1 MKQSSTIV
9 NCQTKLAI
17 YAGVSLLTVSLLAG
31 CGDLESI
38 GDGHYSDELFKL
50 SQYNLD
56 FTSAEQKKTIDINAN
71 CTWVIEKP
79 SGAEWLAVSPT
90 KGDGPMTV
98 TFEPT
103 DATNIS
109 ARTAD
114 LTVTTATGLTN
125 TIRVRQAP
133 GKTSLTVTASIADF
147 SPLGGDCIFS
157 VTSNHAW
164 TGSITD
170 GDFGFF
176 ANESRVWKQD
186 DFNEQE
192 TTTDI
197 AVRCTPNTTFS
208 KRTLI
213 VTFITDDSE
222 LTETR
227 TVTQLP
233 GTLPTFTPGLAISDI
248 TRNSATATFKVQ
260 YDTFPI
266 TDCGIFLRTDPA
278 HELPEKTIKADLQ
291 NFSSQQT
298 AFDLTIPITGL
309 TSGKT
314 YYAQAYARNAV
325 GIVTWPAEAKDAVEF
340 TALGIPGRD
349 DNPVLEARKR

>member
-79 SGAEWLAVSPT
+79 SGAEWLVVSPT

-98 TFEPT
+98 TLEPT
-103 DATNIS
+103 DATNVS

-227 TVTQLP
+227 TITQLP
-233 GTLPTFTPGLAISDI
+233 GTLPTFTSDLTISDI
-248 TRNSATATFKVQ
+248 TRNSATATFSVK

-266 TDCGIFLRTDPA
+266 TDCGILLRT
-278 HELPEKTIKADLQ
+278 ETGQERTIKANLQ
-291 NFSSQQT
+291 SISSQQS
-298 AFDLTIPITGL
+298 AFTLTIPITITDL
-309 TSGKT
+309 TSGAT

-325 GIVTWPAEAKDAVEF
+325 GIVTLPASAADAVEF
-340 TALGIPGRD
+340 TALGIPDRD
-349 DNPVLEARKR
+349 DNPVLEAKKR

>member
-1 MKQSSTIV
+1 MKYQI
-9 NCQTKLAI
+9 KLAI

-31 CGDLESI
+31 CGDMETI
-38 GDGHYSDELFKL
+38 GDGHYSEELIKL
-50 SQYNLD
+50 SQYSLD

-79 SGAEWLAVSPT
+79 SGAEWLVVSPT

-98 TFEPT
+98 TLEPT
-103 DATNIS
+103 DATNVS

-125 TIRVRQAP
+125 IIHVRQAP
-133 GKTSLTVTASIADF
+133 GKTSMTVTASIVGF
-147 SPLGGDCIFS
+147 SPLGGDCTFY

-170 GDFGFF
+170 GDFGLFS
-176 ANESRVWKQD
+176 NQSPVWEQD
-186 DFNEQE
+186 NLKEEE
-192 TTTDI
+192 TTTNVSI
-197 AVRCTPNTTFS
+197 RCTPNTTLS
-208 KRTLI
+208 ERTLT
-213 VTFITDDSE
+213 VTFFTDNNE
-222 LTETR
+222 LSETR

-233 GTLPTFTPGLAISDI
+233 GTLPTFTSDLTIGDI

-260 YDTFPI
+260 YDTFPV
-266 TDCGIFLRTDPA
+266 TDCGIYLRTKRDQE
-278 HELPEKTIKADLQ
+278 HPEKTIKADPQ
-291 NFSSQQT
+291 SFSSQQST
-298 AFDLTIPITGL
+298 FTLTIPITDL
-309 TSGKT
+309 TSGTT
-314 YYAQAYARNAV
+314 YYAQAYATNAV
-325 GIVTWPAEAKDAVEF
+325 GTVTLPASATDAVEF

>member
-1 MKQSSTIV
+1 MIV

-17 YAGVSLLTVSLLAG
+17 YAGVCLLTVSLLAG
-31 CGDLESI
+31 CGDMESI

-50 SQYNLD
+50 SQYELD

-79 SGAEWLAVSPT
+79 ADAEWLVVSPT

-98 TFEPT
+98 TLEPT
-103 DATNIS
+103 DATNVS

-133 GKTSLTVTASIADF
+133 GKTSLTVTASIADL

-233 GTLPTFTPGLAISDI
+233 GTLPTFTSDLTISDI

-260 YDTFPI
+260 YDTFPV
-266 TDCGIFLRTDPA
+266 TDCGILLRT
-278 HELPEKTIKADLQ
+278 ETGQERTIKADLQ
-291 NFSSQQT
+291 SISSQQSPFT
-298 AFDLTIPITGL
+298 LTIPITITDL
-309 TSGKT
+309 TSGAT

-325 GIVTWPAEAKDAVEF
+325 GIVTLPASAADAVEF
-340 TALGIPGRD
+340 TALGIPGPD
-349 DNPVLEARKR
+349 DNLVLEARKK

>member
-1 MKQSSTIV
+1 MKYQI
-9 NCQTKLAI
+9 KLAI

-31 CGDLESI
+31 CGDMETI
-38 GDGHYSDELFKL
+38 GDGHYSEELIKL
-50 SQYNLD
+50 SQYSLD

-79 SGAEWLAVSPT
+79 SGAEWLVVSPT

-98 TFEPT
+98 TLEPT
-103 DATNIS
+103 DATNVS

-114 LTVTTATGLTN
+114 LTITTATGLTN
-125 TIRVRQAP
+125 VIHVRQAP
-133 GKTSLTVTASIADF
+133 GKTSMTVTASIVGF
-147 SPLGGDCIFS
+147 SPLGGDCTFY

-170 GDFGFF
+170 GDFGLFS
-176 ANESRVWKQD
+176 NQSPVWEQD
-186 DFNEQE
+186 NLKEEE
-192 TTTDI
+192 TTTNVSI
-197 AVRCTPNTTFS
+197 RCTPNTTLS
-208 KRTLI
+208 ERTLT
-213 VTFITDDSE
+213 VTFFTDNNE

-248 TRNSATATFKVQ
+248 TRNSATATFNVQ

-266 TDCGIFLRTDPA
+266 TDCGIFLRT
-278 HELPEKTIKADLQ
+278 ETGQERTIKADPQ
-291 NFSSQQT
+291 SFSSQQT
-298 AFDLTIPITGL
+298 AFTLTIPITDL
-309 TSGKT
+309 TPGTT
-314 YYAQAYARNAV
+314 YYAQAYAINAV
-325 GIVTWPAEAKDAVEF
+325 GIVTLPAADAVEF
-340 TALGIPGRD
+340 TALGIPGPN

>member
-1 MKQSSTIV
+1 MNSQI
-9 NCQTKLAI
+9 KLAV

-31 CGDLESI
+31 CGDMESI

-50 SQYNLD
+50 SQYELD
-56 FTSAEQKKTIDINAN
+56 LTSAEQQKTIDINAN

-79 SGAEWLAVSPT
+79 ADAEWLVVSPT
-90 KGDGPMTV
+90 KGDGSGTV
-98 TFEPT
+98 ALKPT
-103 DATNIS
+103 DATNVS

-114 LTVTTATGLTN
+114 LTVTTATGLKN

-133 GKTSLTVTASIADF
+133 GKTSLTVTANIPGF
-147 SPLGGDCIFS
+147 TPLGGECTFY

-170 GDFGFF
+170 GGFGTFE
-176 ANESRVWKQD
+176 NQLLVWEQD
-186 DFNEQE
+186 NLKEQE
-192 TTTDI
+192 TTTNVSI
-197 AVRCTPNTTFS
+197 HCSPNNTLS
-208 KRTLI
+208 KRTLT
-213 VTFITDDSE
+213 VTFFTDDRE
-222 LTETR
+222 RTETR

-233 GTLPTFTPGLAISDI
+233 GTLPTFTPGLAIGDI
-248 TRNSATATFKVQ
+248 TRNSATANFKVQ

-266 TDCGIFLRTDPA
+266 TECGIFLRTDPTQ
-278 HELPEKTIKADLQ
+278 EPPEKTIIADLQ

-325 GIVTWPAEAKDAVEF
+325 GIVTWPTEAKDAVEF
-340 TALGIPGRD
+340 TALGIPGRH